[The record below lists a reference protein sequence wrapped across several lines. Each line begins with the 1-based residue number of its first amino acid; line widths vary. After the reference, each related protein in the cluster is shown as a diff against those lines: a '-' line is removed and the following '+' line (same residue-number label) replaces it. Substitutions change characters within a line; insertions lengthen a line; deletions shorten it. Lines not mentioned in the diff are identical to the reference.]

1 MNRSDVFREWK
12 LATLI
17 SGGDLHAHCAYRR
30 LPAVISNGEA
40 NVRLPSAS
48 RRLPAVISNGEA
60 NVRLP
65 SPSRKQAFSFVRSRK
80 QARIAPK

>member
-1 MNRSDVFREWK
+1 MNRSGVFREWR

-40 NVRLPSAS
+40 NM
-48 RRLPAVISNGEA
+48 
-60 NVRLP
+60 RLP
-65 SPSRKQAFSFVRSRK
+65 SPSRKQAFSFVRSRE